1 VKRAEWTEA
10 HNLLDAFS
18 QVKSEECLI
27 ILSDMPGSSWK
38 SLVPDSDLN
47 PLVVDIVAYE
57 KSTKRK
63 FLRGKA
69 VAR

>member
-1 VKRAEWTEA
+1 
-10 HNLLDAFS
+10 
-18 QVKSEECLI
+18 
-27 ILSDMPGSSWK
+27 
-38 SLVPDSDLN
+38 LVPDSDLN